1 MGRAHDPFAAALIAA
16 PHRST
21 HASSWPAIAAVAAA
35 GLAVALLPVSGSLA
49 IGIVGYLAAALL
61 APAFVVAYRVI
72 DRQAQQSIRY
82 VRRQLPRRLAAIA
95 IVVGLLAG
103 TTHAWMIAT
112 ELAKR

>member
-35 GLAVALLPVSGSLA
+35 GLAVALLPVSGSL
-49 IGIVGYLAAALL
+49 
-61 APAFVVAYRVI
+61 AFVVAYRVI